1 MFRACC
7 NKRNAISTL
16 GPSPCTEPNLGSGAK
31 STYHF
36 LATRCTA
43 AAPAGKWLTHYTLWA
58 LTCVFIGLF
67 PTCSSAQNTLLW
79 FSQGRPTIQALQ
91 AVDLL
96 SKAASDGLEPQDY
109 NAQPL
114 RNALDRAWKGPEIS
128 ASATERLDT
137 ALTDSM
143 QHYLNDLHR
152 GRITP
157 SQTRTHFQF
166 FVPAPF
172 DAAMYLSTAL
182 AENRLPE
189 AVRQASP
196 NNAIYASLHQ
206 ALARYRQISLLPTW
220 KDQLPPLPAKTLLTG
235 QPYAGADMLGH
246 RLMALGDLPAGTVI
260 PERYEG
266 VLVEGVRSFQQRH
279 GLLVDG
285 VIGSATLTQLE
296 VRPAQRIRQIELS
309 LERMRWTPLFQT
321 PRMIVVNIPEFMLRA
336 YEVKNNKADVLLQ
349 MKVIVGRS
357 KLTQTPIM
365 DGEIQNIEFSPY
377 WNVPRSIVIS
387 ETLPRLRR
395 DPAYFQRQGFEFV
408 THDGSV
414 LRTASQANIEALQ
427 HGELRIRQR
436 PGPNNALGDIKFI
449 FPNNQSIY
457 LHHTP
462 AVGLFNRDRRDFS
475 HGCVRVEDPTGLA
488 QFVLHQE
495 PEWTRTRIQQ
505 AMTLGKSRTIRV
517 LPPVPVLITYSTVVV
532 KDDKVYFYP
541 DIYGQ
546 DSMLDKALQ
555 QRVRVVPL
563 LETKQ
568 PTVEIIRPALHL

>member
-7 NKRNAISTL
+7 NKRHTTSGQ
-16 GPSPCTEPNLGSGAK
+16 GPSPCTASSLGNHAK
-31 STYHF
+31 SMYHF
-36 LATRCTA
+36 HTATGARAVCG
-43 AAPAGKWLTHYTLWA
+43 GKWLRQYTLWA
-58 LTCVFIGLF
+58 LACVIIGLF

-128 ASATERLDT
+128 AAATEQLDT

-157 SQTRTHFQF
+157 EKTHQDFRLLT
-166 FVPAPF
+166 PTPF

-182 AENRLPE
+182 AENRLVE

-196 NNAIYASLHQ
+196 HNVIYASLHH
-206 ALARYRQISLLPTW
+206 ALAQYRQISLLPTW
-220 KDQLPPLPAKTLLTG
+220 RDRLPLLPGKTLLAG
-235 QPYAGADMLGH
+235 QPYAGTHMLGQ
-246 RLMALGDLPAGTVI
+246 RLIALGDLPAGTVI

-266 VLVEGVRSFQQRH
+266 VLIDGVRSFQQRH

-285 VIGSATLTQLE
+285 VIGNATMTQLE
-296 VRPAQRIRQIELS
+296 IRPAQRIRQIELS
-309 LERMRWTPLFQT
+309 LERLRWTPLFQT
-321 PRMIVVNIPEFMLRA
+321 PRMILVNIPEFMLRA

-349 MKVIVGRS
+349 MNVIVGRS

-414 LRTASQANIEALQ
+414 LRTASQANIDALQ
-427 HGELRIRQR
+427 RGELRIRQR
-436 PGPNNALGDIKFI
+436 PGPHNALGDIKFI

-462 AVGLFNRDRRDFS
+462 AVGLFNRDQRDLS
-475 HGCVRVEDPTGLA
+475 HGCVRVQDPTDLA
-488 QFVLHQE
+488 QFVLQQE

-541 DIYGQ
+541 DIYGR

-555 QRVRVVPL
+555 QRVRVAPL
-563 LETKQ
+563 PEARQ
-568 PTVEIIRPALHL
+568 PTAEIIRPALY